1 MTWRAWG
8 LDGGWVL
15 TWAMGPVPS
24 SAILGFLVSGV
35 AFGGILVLVVGVS
48 VVTFIFLV
56 VGVVVGP
63 REVTVGG
70 DMAATCREWSV
81 SGWGGNDGGLT
92 WVESSA
98 MTSPRA
104 VGSGWDAARA
114 LVVVVVVGRK
124 KRRGNCCTLFPHLGA
139 VGPPGPRV
147 GYIYLSFLFR
157 QDLMAQLARV
167 LVIVFVALGS
177 IPVH

>member
-1 MTWRAWG
+1 MGVGYSPGPWARPF
-8 LDGGWVL
+8 VL
-15 TWAMGPVPS
+15 GC
-24 SAILGFLVSGV
+24 LVSVGV
-35 AFGGILVLVVGVS
+35 LVLVVGVS
-48 VVTFIFLV
+48 VVTFVFLV

-63 REVTVGG
+63 REVTAGG
-70 DMAATCREWSV
+70 DMAATCREWSAG
-81 SGWGGNDGGLT
+81 GWGRNDGGLT

-114 LVVVVVVGRK
+114 RALVVVVVGRK
-124 KRRGNCCTLFPHLGA
+124 KRRGNNCTLFPHLGK
-139 VGPPGPRV
+139 VGPPGPSV

-167 LVIVFVALGS
+167 LVIVFMALGS
-177 IPVH
+177 TPVY